1 MLAFLYILLSLR
13 ELKAV
18 LSDPV
23 LSGLHLKLVAGVALS
38 YLPPFYKCLGVYD
51 MGLYVCCHVLFVCF
65 LYQQLSPLFLELFSF
80 GGKPAWTYTR
90 KEAFVSVL

>member
-51 MGLYVCCHVLFVCF
+51 MGLYVC
-65 LYQQLSPLFLELFSF
+65 LFS
-80 GGKPAWTYTR
+80 
-90 KEAFVSVL
+90 VSTTVTPLLGAL